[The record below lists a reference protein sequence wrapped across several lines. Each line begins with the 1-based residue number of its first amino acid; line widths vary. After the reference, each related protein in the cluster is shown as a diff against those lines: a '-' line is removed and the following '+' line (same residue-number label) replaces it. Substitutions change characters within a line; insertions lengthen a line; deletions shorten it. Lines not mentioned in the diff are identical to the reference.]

1 MSWRGWRRRS
11 RSCPTISTGQARPVG
26 GGDGGTGPRRG
37 QPFALLPVDEKA
49 QAVVAR
55 GLEDEV
61 PQVHAE
67 GQHRIAAVARAAGAD
82 ARGAGG
88 QLTSVRTEEDEADL
102 VLCLQFGRRDQES
115 HDQREVRVPQGEDR
129 ASEAAHTAAQDRELA
144 ARLGRGGVGG
154 EGGGGG

>member
-1 MSWRGWRRRS
+1 MSWRGGGGGGRGW
-11 RSCPTISTGQARPVG
+11 PTIRPR
-26 GGDGGTGPRRG
+26 P
-37 QPFALLPVDEKA
+37 PP
-49 QAVVAR
+49 
-55 GLEDEV
+55 
-61 PQVHAE
+61 P
-67 GQHRIAAVARAAGAD
+67 ARAAGAD

-154 EGGGGG
+154 EGGGGGGRGRMGG